1 MFAYLKGKIAMNKKN
16 EQLLEIIKRHAV
28 AIYSV
33 EGLTERLEKGEKLRI
48 KFGADPSR
56 PDLHLGHT
64 VPLRILKAFQ
74 EAGHEVVFLIGDYTA
89 MIGDP
94 SGKSKTRPSLTKEET
109 TKNGKT
115 YMEQVGKVLDLSKN
129 IKVEYNSN
137 WFAKMD
143 FEEILKLCSKYTVAR
158 LLERDD
164 FANRFN
170 SNKPISVHEL
180 LYPLMQGYDSVKLH
194 ADVEIGGTDQTFN
207 VLVGRELQRDFDQT
221 PQEVIT
227 FPLLPGLDGVE
238 KMSKSLGNYIGINDC
253 ADEMFEKC
261 MKVPDTLLQTY
272 FTLTTDF
279 DLDTAIKL
287 INEDVVNAHVVY
299 GKEIVKMY
307 HSESEAES
315 AYERYKK
322 VAKGGIP
329 TDLEEVNP
337 GKENP
342 TLIDSLMAG
351 KLCNSTSEA
360 RRLIAQ
366 NGVKVNGAVETN
378 INRVVESGAVIQ
390 KGKNKF
396 VKIVY

>member
-1 MFAYLKGKIAMNKKN
+1 MNKKN

-109 TKNGKT
+109 TKNGQT
-115 YMEQVGKVLDLSKN
+115 YMEQVGKVLDLTKN

-170 SNKPISVHEL
+170 NNKPISVHEL

-221 PQEVIT
+221 PQEVVT

-238 KMSKSLGNYIGINDC
+238 KMSKSLGNYIGINDS

-287 INEDVVNAHVVY
+287 IGEDVVNAHVVY

-307 HSESEAES
+307 HSFEDAES

-342 TLIDSLMAG
+342 TLIDCLMAG

-378 INRVVESGAVIQ
+378 IGRVVESGAVIQ

-396 VKIVY
+396 IKVVY

>member
-1 MFAYLKGKIAMNKKN
+1 MFEIEGTKN
-16 EQLLEIIKRHAV
+16 PDEVVIKTA
-28 AIYSV
+28 
-33 EGLTERLEKGEKLRI
+33 TKTI
-48 KFGADPSR
+48 KFNMADS
-56 PDLHLGHT
+56 T
-64 VPLRILKAFQ
+64 VDAGLAVGILTGPGEFEIG
-74 EAGHEVVFLIGDYTA
+74 EATVRGIG
-89 MIGDP
+89 
-94 SGKSKTRPSLTKEET
+94 
-109 TKNGKT
+109 
-115 YMEQVGKVLDLSKN
+115 V
-129 IKVEYNSN
+129 SN
-137 WFAKMD
+137 NQAT
-143 FEEILKLCSKYTVAR
+143 IY
-158 LLERDD
+158 
-164 FANRFN
+164 
-170 SNKPISVHEL
+170 
-180 LYPLMQGYDSVKLH
+180 
-194 ADVEIGGTDQTFN
+194 DVEIGGTDQTFN
-207 VLVGRELQRDFDQT
+207 VLVGRELKRDFNQT

-238 KMSKSLGNYIGINDC
+238 KMSKSLGNYIGINDS

-272 FTLTTDF
+272 FTLTTDY
-279 DLDTAIKL
+279 DLDSATKL
-287 INEDVVNAHVVY
+287 IAEDVVNAHVVY

-337 GKENP
+337 NKENP
-342 TLIDSLMAG
+342 TLIDCLMAG

-366 NGVKVNGAVETN
+366 NGVKVNGEVETN

-396 VKIVY
+396 VKISY

>member
-1 MFAYLKGKIAMNKKN
+1 MNKKN

-74 EAGHEVVFLIGDYTA
+74 EAGHEVIFLIGDYTA

-109 TKNGKT
+109 TKNGQT

-170 SNKPISVHEL
+170 TNKPISVHEL
-180 LYPLMQGYDSVKLH
+180 LYPLMQGYDSVKLNS
-194 ADVEIGGTDQTFN
+194 DVEIGGTDQTFN
-207 VLVGRELQRDFDQT
+207 VLVGRELQRDFGQT

-238 KMSKSLGNYIGINDC
+238 KMSKSLGNYIGINDS

-272 FTLTTDF
+272 FTLTTDY
-279 DLDTAIKL
+279 DLDSAMKL
-287 INEDVVNAHVVY
+287 ISEDVVNAHVVY

-307 HSESEAES
+307 HSAEEAES

-329 TDLEEVNP
+329 TELEEINP
-337 GKENP
+337 NKENP
-342 TLIDSLMAG
+342 TLIDCLMAS
-351 KLCNSTSEA
+351 KLCSSTSEA

-366 NGVKVNGAVETN
+366 NGVKINGKVETN

-396 VKIVY
+396 VKISY